1 MVLLLTVLS
10 GLAGALLLMV
20 LAVGLLRILRA
31 LTSIRESL
39 SKIAMGVRAI
49 DSETAP
55 LPKHLDGLNDTLT
68 TLGEGLGSVESHLKA
83 VAKKVESLGGALKG
97 SSQ

>member
-10 GLAGALLLMV
+10 GLAGALLLVV

-55 LPKHLDGLNDTLT
+55 LPKHLGRLNDTLT
-68 TLGEGLGSVESHLKA
+68 TLGGGFGTVHSHLKA
-83 VAKKVESLGGALKG
+83 SGETLERVGGLLRR
-97 SSQ
+97 

>member
-10 GLAGALLLMV
+10 GLAGALLLVV

-31 LTSIRESL
+31 LTSIRETL

-55 LPKHLDGLNDTLT
+55 LPKYLGGLNDTLT
-68 TLGEGLGSVESHLKA
+68 TLGGGLGTVHSHLKA
-83 VAKKVESLGGALKG
+83 AGEKLERVGGVLRR
-97 SSQ
+97 

>member
-10 GLAGALLLMV
+10 GVAGALLLVV

-31 LTSIRESL
+31 LNSIRESL

-55 LPKHLDGLNDTLT
+55 LPKHLGGLNDTLT
-68 TLGEGLGSVESHLKA
+68 TLGEGLEAVNSHLKA
-83 VAKKVESLGGALKG
+83 AGEKLERVGGLLRK
-97 SSQ
+97 

>member
-10 GLAGALLLMV
+10 GLAGALLLVV

-31 LTSIRESL
+31 LTSIRETL

-55 LPKHLDGLNDTLT
+55 LPKHLGGLNDTLT
-68 TLGEGLGSVESHLKA
+68 TLGGGLGTVDSHLKA
-83 VAKKVESLGGALKG
+83 AGEKLERVGGLLRK
-97 SSQ
+97 

>member
-1 MVLLLTVLS
+1 MLLLLTVLS
-10 GLAGALLLMV
+10 GLAGALLLVV

-31 LTSIRESL
+31 LTSIRDTL

-55 LPKHLDGLNDTLT
+55 LPKHLGGLNDTFT
-68 TLGEGLGSVESHLKA
+68 TLGGGLGSVNSHLKA
-83 VAKKVESLGGALKG
+83 AGEKIERVGGLLRK
-97 SSQ
+97 

>member
-10 GLAGALLLMV
+10 GLAGALLLVV

-31 LTSIRESL
+31 LISIRESL

-55 LPKHLDGLNDTLT
+55 LPKHLGGLNDTLT
-68 TLGEGLGSVESHLKA
+68 TLEEGLGTVNSHLKA
-83 VAKKVESLGGALKG
+83 AGEKLERVGGLLRK
-97 SSQ
+97 

>member
-10 GLAGALLLMV
+10 GLAGALLLVV

-55 LPKHLDGLNDTLT
+55 LPKHLGRLNDTLT
-68 TLGEGLGSVESHLKA
+68 TLGGGLGTVHSHLKA
-83 VAKKVESLGGALKG
+83 SGEKLERVGGVLRK
-97 SSQ
+97 

>member
-10 GLAGALLLMV
+10 GLAGALLLVV

-55 LPKHLDGLNDTLT
+55 LPKHLGGLNDTLT
-68 TLGEGLGSVESHLKA
+68 TLAEGLGTVNSHLKA
-83 VAKKVESLGGALKG
+83 AGEKLERVGGLLRK
-97 SSQ
+97 

>member
-10 GLAGALLLMV
+10 GLAGALLLVV
-20 LAVGLLRILRA
+20 LAVGLFRILRV

-55 LPKHLDGLNDTLT
+55 LSKHLGRLNDTLT
-68 TLGEGLGSVESHLKA
+68 TLGGGLGSVNSHLKA
-83 VAKKVESLGGALKG
+83 AGDKLERVGGVLRK
-97 SSQ
+97 

>member
-1 MVLLLTVLS
+1 MILLLTVLS
-10 GLAGALLLMV
+10 GLAGALLLVV

-55 LPKHLDGLNDTLT
+55 LPKHLGGLNDTLT
-68 TLGEGLGSVESHLKA
+68 ALGGGLGSVNSHLKA
-83 VAKKVESLGGALKG
+83 AGEKLERVGGLLRK
-97 SSQ
+97 

>member
-1 MVLLLTVLS
+1 MVLHLPVLS
-10 GLAGALLLMV
+10 GLAAVLLLVV

-31 LTSIRESL
+31 LTSIRESF

-55 LPKHLDGLNDTLT
+55 LPKGLAGLNETLT
-68 TLGEGLGSVESHLKA
+68 ALGGGLGSVNSHLKA
-83 VAKKVESLGGALKG
+83 AGKKLEDLGASVGG
-97 SSQ
+97 

>member
-1 MVLLLTVLS
+1 MILLLTVLS
-10 GLAGALLLMV
+10 GLAGALLLVV

-55 LPKHLDGLNDTLT
+55 LPKHLGGLNDTLT
-68 TLGEGLGSVESHLKA
+68 ALGGGFGSVNSHLKA
-83 VAKKVESLGGALKG
+83 AGEKLERVGGLLRK
-97 SSQ
+97 